1 MLYFFFFAL
10 FGRSL
15 FSFIDTAFS
24 FFEEARMQSCN
35 PCNPLLGS
43 REDVSLQ
50 HRYDIMQT
58 TILSICSSFLFYFQL
73 YPIIQ
78 NIVFKFLSVTFSFCS
93 SCYFSLVLA
102 WLISISIHFCC
113 LPFILLYLYT
123 FFSSSAFWIMLC
135 FLF

>member
-1 MLYFFFFAL
+1 
-10 FGRSL
+10 
-15 FSFIDTAFS
+15 
-24 FFEEARMQSCN
+24 MQSCN

-93 SCYFSLVLA
+93 APPATLVWYWLDLSVFLYISAAFPLFCY
-102 WLISISIHFCC
+102 I
-113 LPFILLYLYT
+113 FILSFVLLP
-123 FFSSSAFWIMLC
+123 SE
-135 FLF
+135 